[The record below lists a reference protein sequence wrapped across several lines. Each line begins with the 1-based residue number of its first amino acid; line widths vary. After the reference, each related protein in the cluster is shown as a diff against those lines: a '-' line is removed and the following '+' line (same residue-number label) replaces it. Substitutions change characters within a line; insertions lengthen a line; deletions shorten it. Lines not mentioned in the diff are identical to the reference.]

1 MVNTKRKD
9 VEHTGNLG
17 EALMEELQVETT
29 LTIAGIPIYES
40 VVVTWIIMA
49 VIVIACILL
58 TRNLKVENPG
68 KVQLFLESVFSMG
81 YKFFYDILG
90 ENGKQYIGYLMTVI
104 LYIGNKPVFLVN
116 SCLGLFSA
124 AHFHEH
130 PLFRS
135 YGVNLP
141 SSLTTLLPLALES
154 SSYLPVSV
162 CGTGT
167 LDIHA
172 AFLASYPAG
181 LRY

>member
-68 KVQLFLESVFSMG
+68 KV
-81 YKFFYDILG
+81 
-90 ENGKQYIGYLMTVI
+90 
-104 LYIGNKPVFLVN
+104 P
-116 SCLGLFSA
+116 
-124 AHFHEH
+124 
-130 PLFRS
+130 
-135 YGVNLP
+135 GV
-141 SSLTTLLPLALES
+141 SL
-154 SSYLPVSV
+154 
-162 CGTGT
+162 
-167 LDIHA
+167 
-172 AFLASYPAG
+172 
-181 LRY
+181 